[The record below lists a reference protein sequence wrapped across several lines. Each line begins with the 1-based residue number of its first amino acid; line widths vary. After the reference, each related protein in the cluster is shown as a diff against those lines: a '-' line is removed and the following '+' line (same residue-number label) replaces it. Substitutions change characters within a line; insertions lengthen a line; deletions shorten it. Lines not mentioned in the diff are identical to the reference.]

1 MKGARVSAVLTL
13 LLVGCIDADF
23 DRPFLVK
30 SERMLGIRAEPP
42 EVAFGSDVMFE
53 ALLVDES
60 GAELATQP
68 GVELR
73 WTVCVSLAEVVRAA
87 GLGAGVSLEDDCGE
101 GGDDLVVLDS
111 DGLPPHAARL
121 PGATFARVLT
131 MFPMGGGFPME
142 GSGEQP
148 LDSRVL
154 ETLTRVV
161 SEVGVPLRVRLEV
174 FRDGERR
181 LAGFKRFAIT
191 QRANPTTNPPPPRFR
206 VGDVWLSARNTEDPH
221 TCIPEEGEDPVVT
234 IEAEVELDP
243 DDDEEA
249 WLESYPVV
257 ALDNRVQTNEES
269 AYYSWFTTAGS
280 MSDDLSQRPNDEVT
294 WTTPEEPGR
303 VPLWVV
309 VRDGHLGMSWCRA
322 EVRVE

>member
-1 MKGARVSAVLTL
+1 
-13 LLVGCIDADF
+13 
-23 DRPFLVK
+23 
-30 SERMLGIRAEPP
+30 
-42 EVAFGSDVMFE
+42 
-53 ALLVDES
+53 
-60 GAELATQP
+60 
-68 GVELR
+68 
-73 WTVCVSLAEVVRAA
+73 
-87 GLGAGVSLEDDCGE
+87 
-101 GGDDLVVLDS
+101 
-111 DGLPPHAARL
+111 LPPHAARL

-221 TCIPEEGEDPVVT
+221 TCIP
-234 IEAEVELDP
+234 
-243 DDDEEA
+243 
-249 WLESYPVV
+249 
-257 ALDNRVQTNEES
+257 
-269 AYYSWFTTAGS
+269 
-280 MSDDLSQRPNDEVT
+280 
-294 WTTPEEPGR
+294 
-303 VPLWVV
+303 
-309 VRDGHLGMSWCRA
+309 
-322 EVRVE
+322 